1 VVIVERKP
9 RTWPLWLLALP
20 AFVAVWSGWVGMGKL
35 CGFGAVQPLPGIW
48 DSLTLDTSIT
58 LPIGMEAYAA
68 YAIKVW
74 LSGEGS
80 PAAVA
85 FARRSTI
92 AALTVG
98 ALGQVI
104 YHLLTAAGVDHAP
117 WPITAA
123 AATLPVGV
131 LGMGATLAHLV
142 QQPHAPEGTDV
153 SPVGLPVTHAA
164 VSDVARPPQKPAPRR
179 TTTPATSRAASSGVT
194 RSAQAAATTTRAVG
208 AAGASDT
215 AARVAAL
222 LTEDRYLTSAAIA
235 DRLGC
240 SDRTARRHRTAV
252 LKQLDHADL
261 VDQAEHADQ
270 AAVVIEDATTTAAVA
285 PIRTTE
291 PNRTEPERT
300 EPEHTE
306 PEHTESEHSESEGD
320 AA

>member
-1 VVIVERKP
+1 VVIIERKA

-35 CGFGAVQPLPGIW
+35 CGFGTVQPLPGIW
-48 DSLTLDTSIT
+48 DALTLDTSIT

-74 LSGEGS
+74 LSAEGS

-104 YHLLTAAGVDHAP
+104 YHLLTAAGVQTAP

-142 QQPHAPEGTDV
+142 QQPHDPHAKSGGADQVP
-153 SPVGLPVTHAA
+153 LTHTPAA
-164 VSDVARPPQKPAPRR
+164 DYAPRR
-179 TTTPATSRAASSGVT
+179 TPAKAVAA
-194 RSAQAAATTTRAVG
+194 RPAKRPARAVT
-208 AAGASDT
+208 AARSGGDT
-215 AARVAAL
+215 AARVLEL
-222 LTEDRYLTSAAIA
+222 LTEDRHLTPAAIA
-235 DRLGC
+235 HRLEI
-240 SDRTARRHRTAV
+240 SERTVRRYRAAA
-252 LKQLDHADL
+252 LEQLAATEQTKADNIH
-261 VDQAEHADQ
+261 DDTNGDDTSHETR
-270 AAVVIEDATTTAAVA
+270 EDAA
-285 PIRTTE
+285 
-291 PNRTEPERT
+291 
-300 EPEHTE
+300 
-306 PEHTESEHSESEGD
+306 
-320 AA
+320 

>member
-1 VVIVERKP
+1 VVITESRP

-35 CGFGAVQPLPGIW
+35 CGFGVVQPLPGIW
-48 DSLTLDTSIT
+48 DSLHLDTSIT

-80 PAAVA
+80 PAAVQ

-142 QQPHAPEGTDV
+142 QQPDHDGI
-153 SPVGLPVTHAA
+153 SGLPVTHTVTAGYT
-164 VSDVARPPQKPAPRR
+164 APRR
-179 TTTPATSRAASSGVT
+179 ATTPATSQATRATGARKAVSAPAAREVGPAKRST
-194 RSAQAAATTTRAVG
+194 RSTTTARNTTARNSS
-208 AAGASDT
+208 AGDT

-222 LTEDRYLTSAAIA
+222 LTDDRHLTSAAIA
-235 DRLGC
+235 HRLGV
-240 SDRTARRHRTAV
+240 SERTARRHRTAV
-252 LKQLDHADL
+252 LAQLDAQHE
-261 VDQAEHADQ
+261 QA
-270 AAVVIEDATTTAAVA
+270 
-285 PIRTTE
+285 PTE
-291 PNRTEPERT
+291 PV
-300 EPEHTE
+300 
-306 PEHTESEHSESEGD
+306 TESFTESEGD

>member
-1 VVIVERKP
+1 VVITESRP

-35 CGFGAVQPLPGIW
+35 CGFGVVQPLPGIW
-48 DSLTLDTSIT
+48 DSLHLDTSIT

-80 PAAVA
+80 PAAVQ

-92 AALTVG
+92 TALTVG

-117 WPITAA
+117 WPITALTA
-123 AATLPVGV
+123 VLPVGV

-142 QQPHAPEGTDV
+142 QQPHDEHTGNAGNT
-153 SPVGLPVTHAA
+153 GLPPTHVTAEYVAPRAA
-164 VSDVARPPQKPAPRR
+164 AAPMVSGAPRLPQRPAPRR
-179 TTTPATSRAASSGVT
+179 NS
-194 RSAQAAATTTRAVG
+194 TTTRKTSS
-208 AAGASDT
+208 AGDT
-215 AARVAAL
+215 AARVADL
-222 LTEDRYLTSAAIA
+222 LSEDRHLTSAALA

-240 SDRTARRHRTAV
+240 SERTARRHRTAA
-252 LKQLDHADL
+252 LKKLDPTHEQHRAQADP
-261 VDQAEHADQ
+261 
-270 AAVVIEDATTTAAVA
+270 ATTPTTA
-285 PIRTTE
+285 PTTTTPTTADALE
-291 PNRTEPERT
+291 ET
-300 EPEHTE
+300 
-306 PEHTESEHSESEGD
+306 EGD

>member
-1 VVIVERKP
+1 VVITERKP
-9 RTWPLWLLALP
+9 RSWPLWLLALP

-35 CGFGAVQPLPGIW
+35 CGFGNVQPLPGIW

-80 PAAVA
+80 QAAVA

-104 YHLLTAAGVDHAP
+104 YHLLTAAGVETAP

-142 QQPHAPEGTDV
+142 QQPHHEDAAGAA
-153 SPVGLPVTHAA
+153 GLPLTHTA
-164 VSDVARPPQKPAPRR
+164 VSGVARPPQKPAPRR
-179 TTTPATSRAASSGVT
+179 TTTTPTRAASSGAT
-194 RSAQAAATTTRAVG
+194 RSARAATTTGRATGG
-208 AAGASDT
+208 ADT

-235 DRLGC
+235 DRVGC
-240 SDRTARRHRTAV
+240 SERTARRHRAAA
-252 LKQLDHADL
+252 LQQLDH
-261 VDQAEHADQ
+261 AEHADQ
-270 AAVVIEDATTTAAVA
+270 AEHLDRRGVVVEDATTTAAVA
-285 PIRTTE
+285 PIRTTD
-291 PNRTEPERT
+291 PD
-300 EPEHTE
+300 HTDD
-306 PEHTESEHSESEGD
+306 ESDSESEGD